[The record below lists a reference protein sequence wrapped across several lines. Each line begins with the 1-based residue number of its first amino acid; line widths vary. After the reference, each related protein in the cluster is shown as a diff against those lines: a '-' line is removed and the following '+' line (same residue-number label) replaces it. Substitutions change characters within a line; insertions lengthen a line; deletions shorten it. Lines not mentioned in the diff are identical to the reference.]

1 MISSTGLWVSE
12 RWRGL
17 LAAVTIGAASLFVAE
32 HYGGPSV
39 LYALLL
45 GMAFNFLSEDPKVV
59 PGMTFASTTLLRIG
73 VGLLGARIAAEQ
85 LALLTPGLLV
95 LIVGATFA
103 TVAVS
108 LFLNRWVKWPRA
120 EAALVGGA
128 VAICGAS
135 ASIALATVIPK
146 KDLREQSL
154 LAVVVAVTAMS
165 TLAMIIYPFIAS
177 ALGLPKA
184 EAGIFLGATIHDV
197 AQVVGAGAMIG
208 GDATE
213 TATMA
218 KMLRVAMLVPMLI
231 LFGMMFRDR
240 SPSAGQS
247 VHWTKNIPL
256 FLIGF
261 IVLAVVNVA
270 GWIPKNISTLLG
282 ETSRLLILIA
292 IAGLGIKT
300 SLGKLREVGWA
311 PLILM
316 AADSVFLVVVVL
328 TGLVFLR

>member
-1 MISSTGLWVSE
+1 MIGSIGVWVSE

-45 GMAFNFLSEDPKVV
+45 GMAFNFLSEDPRVV
-59 PGMTFASTTLLRIG
+59 PGMSFASTTLLRIG

-85 LALLTPGLLV
+85 LALLSPGILV

-103 TVAVS
+103 TVFVS
-108 LFLNRWVKWPRA
+108 LALNRLVKWPRA

-177 ALGLPKA
+177 ALDLSKS
-184 EAGIFLGATIHDV
+184 EAGIFLGGTIHDV

-231 LFGMMFRDR
+231 LFSLMFRDR
-240 SPSAGQS
+240 SASAGSQ
-247 VHWTKNIPL
+247 VHWIRNIPL

-261 IVLAVVNVA
+261 IALAAANVA
-270 GWIPKNISTLLG
+270 GFIPKSISSVLG

-316 AADSVFLVVVVL
+316 AVDSVFLVLLVL
-328 TGLVFLR
+328 GGLLLLR